1 MRRIFPVIVFVVLN
15 TIASS
20 AQVGDQPKTPRE
32 IVDRL
37 WKMATEGEL
46 LTDDGWRRVSGMF
59 AKQLPFPGNDVIL
72 IVSNSWSVNRE
83 SVRGNSAEVVV
94 GFADAG
100 SIDSSLRYTP
110 AKESGAFKSGQLF
123 HLEMAPSHWQ
133 THELDGKTVA
143 KEMTGPPGWQI
154 TDSQGVPWT
163 TVNTAVRYVLEMRNK
178 TRNPTVKKNADDTL
192 SELLRLH

>member
-32 IVDRL
+32 IVDRF

-72 IVSNSWSVNRE
+72 IVSNSW
-83 SVRGNSAEVVV
+83 
-94 GFADAG
+94 
-100 SIDSSLRYTP
+100 
-110 AKESGAFKSGQLF
+110 
-123 HLEMAPSHWQ
+123 
-133 THELDGKTVA
+133 
-143 KEMTGPPGWQI
+143 
-154 TDSQGVPWT
+154 
-163 TVNTAVRYVLEMRNK
+163 
-178 TRNPTVKKNADDTL
+178 
-192 SELLRLH
+192 